1 MGVSPGTG
9 LLGASSRSAAW
20 RPFLPLGL
28 TSRTVDDAG
37 GILQIECGVHVH
49 QQVRT
54 APISLCHSAFD
65 VGLSPQGGAT
75 EVRMTQRHL
84 AIRRS
89 RTKPNPAYSCSW
101 PGVQEGSLLRCPV
114 LRSLGVHLGEGREV
128 RPGVFIEQ
136 GGPEC
141 RPVTVASYALIA
153 PVSASRGP
161 RHSESCQERRP
172 AAMDLR
178 PRRRMVTD
186 PCRKSWSRST
196 ASGSTTF

>member
-114 LRSLGVHLGEGREV
+114 LRLLGVHLGEGREV

-136 GGPEC
+136 GGPE
-141 RPVTVASYALIA
+141 L
-153 PVSASRGP
+153 SAGHRRVVRSPPQCHRVPGP
-161 RHSESCQERRP
+161 PHSEGRQERRP

-186 PCRKSWSRST
+186 PFRKSWSRST